1 MENAINTINSIVW
14 SNWLVG
20 LCFISGI
27 YFSLRTRFSQIRNLK
42 EMVGL
47 LFGGESSDKGISSF
61 QGFCTALA
69 GRIGTGNIAGVA
81 TAIAWGGPGALFW
94 MWAIAFLGAGSA
106 FAESTLGQLYK
117 EEHDANIAEDLH
129 TT

>member
-1 MENAINTINSIVW
+1 MESIINTINSIVW
-14 SNWLVG
+14 SKALVYTG
-20 LCFISGI
+20 LGVGI
-27 YFSLRTRFSQIRNLK
+27 YFTLRARFSQVRNIK

-47 LFGGESSDKGISSF
+47 LFGGKKSEQGISSF

-94 MWAIAFLGAGSA
+94 MWTIAFLGAESA
-106 FAESTLGQLYK
+106 FC
-117 EEHDANIAEDLH
+117 
-129 TT
+129 